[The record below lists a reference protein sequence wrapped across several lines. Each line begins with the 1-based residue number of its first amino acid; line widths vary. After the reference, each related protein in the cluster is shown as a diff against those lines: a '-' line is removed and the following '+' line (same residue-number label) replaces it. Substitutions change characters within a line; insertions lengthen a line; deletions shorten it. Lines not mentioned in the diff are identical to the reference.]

1 MNFFFQIYIPM
12 VLESVIPLRWFK
24 MRLELSAA
32 SMKASMR
39 RVNESTQPERN

>member
-1 MNFFFQIYIPM
+1 M
-12 VLESVIPLRWFK
+12 VLESAIALRWFK

-39 RVNESTQPERN
+39 RVNENIQPERN